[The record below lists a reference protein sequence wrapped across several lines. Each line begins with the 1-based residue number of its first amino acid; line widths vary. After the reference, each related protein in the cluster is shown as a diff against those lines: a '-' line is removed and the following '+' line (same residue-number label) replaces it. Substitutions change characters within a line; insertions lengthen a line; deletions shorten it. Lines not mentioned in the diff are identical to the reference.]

1 MQIAFPATLC
11 AQIGL
16 PDAARRCA
24 YEAFYTRNAE
34 IERILSDP
42 ERRFVPVCM
51 RALRRD
57 RGAGAAFSLA
67 AALAV
72 VDVHTRRLYAE
83 KGLPQQV
90 FVNTMRDISVWV
102 HDAAWAYRVTGLCNV
117 PWIAHVLFLEIFWIG
132 RLEFEFSKT
141 NFAAARLPF
150 AARKTV
156 PIADKAPVLNVHIPA
171 DGKLLPKAAEDAFSA
186 AERFFATYFP
196 QYKYAGFV
204 CDSWLLDENNRRFM
218 RPDSNILRFADAFD
232 HVVQT
237 RHSNHELLRRLWGV
251 KHVSRQ
257 KLRTLPEETSL
268 QAAAKA
274 YLCAR
279 GRSFNG
285 YGMRLRRETEQS
297 PV

>member
-1 MQIAFPATLC
+1 MQIAFPSSLC
-11 AQIGL
+11 TQIGL

-57 RGAGAAFSLA
+57 RGAGAALSLA

-72 VDVHTRRLYAE
+72 ADVHTRRLYAE

-90 FVNTMRDISVWV
+90 FTDSMRDIALWV

-117 PWIAHVLFLEIFWIG
+117 PWIAHILFLEIFWIG

-141 NFAAARLPF
+141 NFAAARLPL

-171 DGKLLPKAAEDAFSA
+171 DGRLLPKAVEESFSA
-186 AERFFATYFP
+186 AERFFAAYFP

-218 RPDSNILRFADAFD
+218 RPESNILRFADAFD
-232 HVVQT
+232 CVVQT
-237 RHSNHELLRRLWGV
+237 GRANHELLRRLWGINHISH
-251 KHVSRQ
+251 K
-257 KLRTLPEETSL
+257 KLCALPEETSL
-268 QAAAKA
+268 QRAAKA
-274 YLCAR
+274 YLCAG

-285 YGMRLRRETEQS
+285 YGFRLRRENPQM

>member
-1 MQIAFPATLC
+1 MQIAFPSSLC
-11 AQIGL
+11 TQIGL

-24 YEAFYTRNAE
+24 YEAFCTRNAE
-34 IERILSDP
+34 IERILSDT

-57 RGAGAAFSLA
+57 RGAGAALSLA

-72 VDVHTRRLYAE
+72 ADVHTRRLYAE

-141 NFAAARLPF
+141 NFAAARLPL
-150 AARKTV
+150 AARRRV
-156 PIADKAPVLNVHIPA
+156 PIPDKTAVLNVHIPA

-218 RPDSNILRFADAFD
+218 RQKSNILHFADAFD

-237 RHSNHELLRRLWGV
+237 RRSNHELLRRLWGV